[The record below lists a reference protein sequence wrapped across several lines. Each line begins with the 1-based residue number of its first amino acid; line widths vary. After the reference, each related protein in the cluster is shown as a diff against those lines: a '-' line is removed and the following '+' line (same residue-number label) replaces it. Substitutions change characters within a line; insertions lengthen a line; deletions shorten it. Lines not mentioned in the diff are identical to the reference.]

1 VTLFYVGYLVAEY
14 PANYLMQKFPT
25 GKFITV
31 NFVLW
36 GIVLAATGAA
46 TSFPGLAVG
55 RFLLG
60 VFEAPINPGL
70 VVITSTW
77 WKTAEQPRRAG
88 IWYAAIGALTLVVV
102 MVFYGIAHIEA
113 GGLFAYQWM
122 FIIFGVFTVLLGI
135 SLWWILPDSPMTCSW
150 LNERERIVAVR
161 RVQENQTGIKNRQH
175 KPYQVREA
183 FLDPKVWILAF
194 GVFFQNMTNTLQNS
208 FNGLI
213 IKGLGYNTY
222 QAVLLTMPASAVVLV
237 VVLIVTWFLGSSWG
251 QGKRCFA
258 IMVCYLPGLI
268 STVILYTVPVRDNTV
283 GVLLFAVYFLNII
296 STCPPIMY
304 SLLASNI
311 AGYTK
316 KSVVNTIFFIAYSL
330 GNIISPQ
337 AFLQSEAPR
346 YTTGVAVTLA
356 SFCINIILFFV
367 LYIVYV
373 MSNKKRAREEAERP
387 MLTEEEKQVAAFSD
401 MTDKENRGL
410 KYAT

>member
-31 NFVLW
+31 NFILW
-36 GIVLAATGAA
+36 GAVLAATGAA

-88 IWYAAIGALTLVVV
+88 LWYAFIGALTLVVV
-102 MVFYGIAHIEA
+102 MIFYGIAHIEA

-122 FIIFGVFTVLLGI
+122 FIIFGVFTILLGI

-268 STVILYTVPVRDNTV
+268 STVILYAVPVRDNTI

-330 GNIISPQ
+330 GNIVSPQ

-346 YTTGVAVTLA
+346 YTTGIAVTLA
-356 SFCINIILFFV
+356 SFCINIILFFA
-367 LYIVYV
+367 LYVIYV
-373 MSNKKRAREEAERP
+373 MSNKKRASEEAERP
-387 MLTEEEKQVAAFSD
+387 MLTEEEKQRVAFSD
-401 MTDKENRGL
+401 MTDKENRAL